1 MLIRSQSLFVTILLF
16 ITISGNAQN
25 KTPYGNNPDAGN
37 YFAVNGIKLYYEIY
51 GQGQPL
57 LLLHGNGGSIAS
69 RANIID
75 IYAKKY
81 RVIAVDSRCHGN
93 SGCMAG
99 DLDYDLMAN
108 DIYLLLNELKVDSA
122 FIWGHSDGAIIG
134 LIMAYKYPVKVKKL
148 LATGANIVPDSTALQ
163 PELVEMMKMYPKVSD
178 TLERKR
184 IKLMVFHPN
193 MTWEQL
199 HQIKAQVL
207 IMAGDRDAV
216 RNEHTLN
223 IFKAIPNSQLC
234 IIPGATHFAYEE
246 QPELF
251 NYFFKNFFEKPFRT
265 PSTVEIMRQ
274 VASQILK

>member
-1 MLIRSQSLFVTILLF
+1 
-16 ITISGNAQN
+16 
-25 KTPYGNNPDAGN
+25 
-37 YFAVNGIKLYYEIY
+37 VNGIKLYYEIY
-51 GQGQPL
+51 GQGQAL
-57 LLLHGNGGSIAS
+57 LLLHGNGGSIAG

-75 IYAKKY
+75 LYAKKY
-81 RVIAVDSRCHGN
+81 KVIAVDSRCHGN

-184 IKLMVFHPN
+184 IKLMVYHPN
-193 MTWEQL
+193 MTWGQL
-199 HQIKAQVL
+199 RQIKAQVL
-207 IMAGDRDAV
+207 VMAGDRDAV

-223 IFKAIPNSQLC
+223 IFNAIPNSQLC
-234 IIPGATHFAYEE
+234 IVPGATHFEYEE

-251 NYFFKNFFEKPFRT
+251 NYIFRNFFEKPFRT